1 MISGPVGIGKT
12 RLLRELLA
20 PTASRNRTVLSAS
33 GSDWESALPLAGY
46 TQLMGSAPVRSPSG
60 FDGGPQPPSQVVE
73 RLTPDQ
79 ALNYAQTLQTHL
91 EAQQHRGPVT
101 VVIDDLQWLDEDSLR
116 ILIFAA
122 RRLHSCRV
130 LFLFAVDLDQADG
143 ANALVP
149 AAEQTGSDGLSD
161 LRRQGPDALHVGSEA
176 VQLTAQEQ
184 AVAQFV
190 AGGST
195 NKEVAQ
201 ALFIAE
207 KTAQFH
213 LTRIYAK
220 FGVRSRSELA
230 AVYAREGMGS
240 TGG

>member
-1 MISGPVGIGKT
+1 M
-12 RLLRELLA
+12 LREREDGNVAAILVVTSDRGMCGGYNANVLRSA
-20 PTASRNRTVLSAS
+20 RELYASL
-33 GSDWESALPLAGY
+33 G
-46 TQLMGSAPVRSPSG
+46 
-60 FDGGPQPPSQVVE
+60 
-73 RLTPDQ
+73 
-79 ALNYAQTLQTHL
+79 AQTYVSRCDRELK
-91 EAQQHRGPVT
+91 
-101 VVIDDLQWLDEDSLR
+101 
-116 ILIFAA
+116 AA
-122 RRLHSCRV
+122 
-130 LFLFAVDLDQADG
+130 G

-207 KTAQFH
+207 KTVQFH

-240 TGG
+240 TDG